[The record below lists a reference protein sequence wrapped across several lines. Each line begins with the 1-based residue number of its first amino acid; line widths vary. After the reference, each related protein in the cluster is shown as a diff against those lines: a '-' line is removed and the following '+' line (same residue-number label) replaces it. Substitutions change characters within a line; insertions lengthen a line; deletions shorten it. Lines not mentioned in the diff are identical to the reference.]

1 MRTFLSLSAVSL
13 AEIQRTP
20 NSQPMIVVSTS
31 GSDTQTAGLVGD
43 STESLVLT
51 GQVEVASAGSWAN
64 LTRINLPSAAV
75 GAITFRRQGTKAGG
89 TLTFA
94 SQPANNETV
103 IIGLIGHTRTYTFK
117 TALSVGPA
125 VVNEVL
131 RGADRFEAAR
141 NLANA
146 INDDT
151 GEGTRYATGTTINEY
166 LSAYADGAYSDTT
179 LNGTSEAIIYIR
191 DKLACNRRLGWSI
204 TGTAISGGAI
214 TILSPVGGIS
224 GDIIAELAPDQT
236 GAGDTVTLD
245 STDAVNVTSGSTPT
259 FDLIQTG
266 GRICRLYIQNEGPGD
281 LTATISG
288 GPDADHMKTQ
298 DTVVAAFSTG
308 LIYESDNLGP
318 CEFIRVALSSVT
330 DDCAVYAAL
339 VY

>member
-20 NSQPMIVVSTS
+20 NSQPMIAVSTS
-31 GSDTQTAGLVGD
+31 SSDTQTAGLVGD

-64 LTRINLPSAAV
+64 LSRINLPSAAV

-103 IIGLIGHTRTYTFK
+103 IIGLVGFTRTYTFK
-117 TALSVGPA
+117 TTLSVGPA

-131 RGADRFEAAR
+131 RGADKFESAR

-179 LNGTSEAIIYIR
+179 LNGTSGATIYIR

-214 TILSPVGGIS
+214 TIVSPVGGIS
-224 GDIIAELAPDQT
+224 GDLIAELAPGQT
-236 GAGDTVTLD
+236 GAGDTLTLD
-245 STDAVNVTSGSTPT
+245 NTDETNVDSGSTPT
-259 FDLIQTG
+259 YDTIQTS
-266 GRICRLYIQNEGPGD
+266 GRQSRLYIQNEGPGD
-281 LTATISG
+281 LLATIMG
-288 GPDADHMKTQ
+288 GPDVDHLVEQ
-298 DTVVAAFSTG
+298 DTVQADFDTG
-308 LIYESDNLGP
+308 VVYESATIGP
-318 CEFIRVALSSVT
+318 CEVVQVSFSTVT
-330 DDCAVYAAL
+330 GNAKVYAAL